1 VARIVLEHLTKAFP
15 GFPGKPVRAVD
26 DITLDIQDKELLVL
40 VGPSGCG
47 KTTTLRLIAGL
58 EEPDSGS
65 IAIDGTMVNRMP
77 AKERDVA
84 MVFQNHALYP
94 HLSAYENIAFG
105 LKVRHRPKPEI
116 RQKVDEAAVL
126 LSLTH
131 CLERKPDELSGGE
144 RQRVALARALVRRPK
159 AFLFDEPLSN
169 LDAQM
174 RAQMRLELSRL
185 HRKLEATMLYVTH
198 DQLEAMALGE
208 RIAVMNQGQLQ
219 QVASPHDLYQRPAN
233 LFVASFIGSPQMNL
247 FRGTLESKNGQAVF
261 QLGPA
266 ENLEPLS
273 LSLNDNHA
281 SRLAPH
287 LGKPLIM
294 GLRPEHIHEQHADQP
309 SGASGLSVEAT
320 VELVEL
326 LGAEAHL
333 HLSAGPRTFIAK
345 VRANTSAR
353 PNQRIPITFDL
364 PHAHFFEPESGKT
377 L

>member
-1 VARIVLEHLTKAFP
+1 VARIALEHLTKAFP
-15 GFPGKPVRAVD
+15 GQPGKPTRAVD
-26 DITLDIQDKELLVL
+26 DITLELQDKELLVL

-65 IAIDGTMVNRMP
+65 ITIDRTMVNCVP

-116 RQKVDEAAVL
+116 HQKVEEAAAM

-131 CLERKPDELSGGE
+131 CLQRKPDELSGGE

-198 DQLEAMALGE
+198 DQLEAMALGQ

-219 QVASPHDLYQRPAN
+219 QVATPHDLYQKPAN

-247 FRGTLESKNGQAVF
+247 FPGTIASKNGRTVF
-261 QLGPA
+261 QLDPA
-266 ENLEPLS
+266 KDSSSESQS
-273 LSLNDNHA
+273 LPLNDDHA
-281 SRLAPH
+281 RRLASH
-287 LGKPLIM
+287 AGKPLLM
-294 GLRPEHIHEQHADQP
+294 GLRPEHILEQSAAP
-309 SGASGLSVEAT
+309 PGPRLEAT

-333 HLSAGPRTFIAK
+333 HLAAGSRTFIAR
-345 VRANTSAR
+345 VRTNTAAR
-353 PNQRIPITFDL
+353 ATQRIPITFDM
-364 PHAHFFEPESGKT
+364 PQAHFFEPETGKA

>member
-1 VARIVLEHLTKAFP
+1 M
-15 GFPGKPVRAVD
+15 D
-26 DITLDIQDKELLVL
+26 DITLDIQDKELLVV

-65 IAIDGTMVNRMP
+65 IAIDGTMVNRVP

-116 RQKVDEAAVL
+116 QQKVEEAAGL

-185 HRKLEATMLYVTH
+185 HRKLGATILYVTH

-219 QVASPHDLYQRPAN
+219 QVASPHDLYQKPAN
-233 LFVASFIGSPQMNL
+233 LFVASFIGSPQMN
-247 FRGTLESKNGQAVF
+247 FFPGTLLNKNGQTVF
-261 QLGPA
+261 QLDPTKNPGS
-266 ENLEPLS
+266 EPLS

-353 PNQRIPITFDL
+353 ATQRIPITFDL
-364 PHAHFFEPESGKT
+364 PHAHFFEPDTGKAV
-377 L
+377 

>member
-15 GFPGKPVRAVD
+15 GLSGKPMRAVD

-65 IAIDGTMVNRMP
+65 IAIDGTTVNRVP

-94 HLSAYENIAFG
+94 HLSASENIALG

-116 RQKVDEAAVL
+116 HQKVTEAAGL

-219 QVASPHDLYQRPAN
+219 QVASPHELYQEPAN

-247 FRGTLESKNGQAVF
+247 FPGILGSKDGQPVF
-261 QLGPA
+261 QLDSAKYPGS
-266 ENLEPLS
+266 EPLS
-273 LSLNDNHA
+273 LLLDADHA
-281 SRLAPH
+281 HRLTAH
-287 LGKPLIM
+287 VGKPLIM
-294 GLRPEHIHEQHADQP
+294 GVRPEHVLEQQ
-309 SGASGLSVEAT
+309 ASQSAPGFSVEAT

-353 PNQRIPITFDL
+353 ATQRIPITFDL
-364 PHAHFFEPESGKT
+364 PHAHFFEPDTGKAV
-377 L
+377 